1 MSTALHDILNSLSPG
16 FEKEAERD
24 LAFIGVL
31 SAVKRLEEETRV
43 SPATADEKLFVFEA
57 ICRLDAI
64 LHGSAK

>member
-1 MSTALHDILNSLSPG
+1 MSTALHDILNAVSPG
-16 FEKEAERD
+16 FPTEAERD
-24 LAFIGVL
+24 LAFI
-31 SAVKRLEEETRV
+31 SIIHAVKRLEEETRV